1 MRLCIISFH
10 AGNHHE
16 DTTVKEFAFDPT
28 DTSTLAR
35 LRKMPIFDAMDI
47 NQLPKVL
54 KLAKLRRYE
63 ANEIIIEEGDTDQIV
78 YFLILGSCMVEME
91 GMEINYISKL
101 GDVFGEMGIIDQK
114 PRSATIR
121 AENETLCLAL
131 DGSFLDRLEG
141 IDKLAAQA
149 LFYRIFSEMLA
160 ARIRDANNSILKL
173 EDQLEDLSV
182 QRPSF

>member
-1 MRLCIISFH
+1 M
-10 AGNHHE
+10 
-16 DTTVKEFAFDPT
+16 KEFAFDPN
-28 DTSTLAR
+28 DEDTLAR

-63 ANEIIIEEGDTDQIV
+63 AGETIIEEGETDQLV
-78 YFLILGSCMVEME
+78 YFLILGKCTVETE
-91 GMEINYISKL
+91 GMELNFINNL

-114 PRSATIR
+114 PRSATIK
-121 AENETLCLAL
+121 AEKPTLCLAL
-131 DGSFLDRLEG
+131 DGSFLERLEG

-160 ARIRDANNSILKL
+160 ARIRDANSKILTL
-173 EDQLEDLSV
+173 EDQLEGLSV

>member
-1 MRLCIISFH
+1 
-10 AGNHHE
+10 
-16 DTTVKEFAFDPT
+16 
-28 DTSTLAR
+28 
-35 LRKMPIFDAMDI
+35 MDI

-63 ANEIIIEEGDTDQIV
+63 AGETIIEEGETDQLV
-78 YFLILGSCMVEME
+78 YFLILGKCTVETE
-91 GMEINYISKL
+91 GMELNFINNL

-114 PRSATIR
+114 PRSATIK
-121 AENETLCLAL
+121 AEKPTLCLAL
-131 DGSFLDRLEG
+131 DGSFLERLEG

-160 ARIRDANNSILKL
+160 ARIRDANSKILTL
-173 EDQLEDLSV
+173 EDQLEGLSV

>member
-1 MRLCIISFH
+1 
-10 AGNHHE
+10 
-16 DTTVKEFAFDPT
+16 
-28 DTSTLAR
+28 
-35 LRKMPIFDAMDI
+35 MPIFDAMDI

-63 ANEIIIEEGDTDQIV
+63 AGETIIEEGDTDQLV
-78 YFLILGSCMVEME
+78 YFLILGKCTVETE
-91 GMEINYISKL
+91 GMELNFINNL

-114 PRSATIR
+114 PRSATIK
-121 AENETLCLAL
+121 AEKPTLCLAL
-131 DGSFLDRLEG
+131 DGSFLERLEG

-160 ARIRDANNSILKL
+160 ARIRDANSKILTL
-173 EDQLEDLSV
+173 EDQLEGLSV